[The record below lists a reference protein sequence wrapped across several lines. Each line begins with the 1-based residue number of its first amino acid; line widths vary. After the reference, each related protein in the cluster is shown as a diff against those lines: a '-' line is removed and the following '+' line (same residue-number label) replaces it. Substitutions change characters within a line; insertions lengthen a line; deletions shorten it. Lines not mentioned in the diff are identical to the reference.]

1 VLDSFV
7 LSDKIHAMNETYTI
21 LKKKIKETLA
31 KAEEKFDV
39 AFPTPTVLFDLRGHT
54 AGQAFFGKN
63 KIRLNRYLLE
73 KYGED
78 FINRTVVHELGHL
91 IAYKLYG
98 VNGRGHGSAWKRVMR
113 AIGGPTTRCHS
124 YETKAARKTNKHSCH
139 CDRCGHSYELGAI
152 RVNRI
157 KKGAKYTHPA
167 CGGRVVVGKS
177 PALQQMYK

>member
-1 VLDSFV
+1 M
-7 LSDKIHAMNETYTI
+7 SDTYTK
-21 LKKKIKETLA
+21 LNKQIKETLA
-31 KAEEKFDV
+31 LAEEKYDV
-39 AFPTPTVLFDLRGHT
+39 KFPTPTVLFDLRGHT
-54 AGQAFFGKN
+54 AGQAFFNKN

-73 KYGED
+73 KYGDD
-78 FINRTVVHELGHL
+78 FISRTVVHELGHL
-91 IAYKLYG
+91 ISYKLYG
-98 VNGRGHGSAWKRVMR
+98 INGRGHGAAWKRVMR
-113 AIGGPTTRCHS
+113 AIGGPTSRCHS
-124 YETKAARKTNKHSCH
+124 YETKAARKTTKHSCH